1 MNEKIVAR
9 INKLMALTQSSN
21 ENESAKAAEMAFKL
35 MEENGITAS
44 DLTSASLEEDL
55 GPIANENLKYKS
67 WLCTWEKNLAS
78 VIATY
83 FNCCTYTSSKWHPTK
98 NWKIFS
104 IGFVGHE
111 ANRITAITMYEWL
124 RKAIQRE
131 ANKKFQT
138 YSFQQSYC
146 LGVVLGLSERYG
158 KESNVDSTETG
169 LVIYDDVKNWMKNN
183 MVLSQ
188 AKSRSVS
195 IYSSVYAAG
204 KADSSKYSLNR
215 QVGLKRIGC

>member
-55 GPIANENLKYKS
+55 GPIANENLQYKS
-67 WLCTWEKNLAS
+67 YLRTWEKNLAY

-83 FNCCTYTSSKWHPTK
+83 FNCCTYNSSKQHSYRNCK
-98 NWKIFS
+98 VYS
-104 IGFVGHE
+104 VGFIGHE
-111 ANRITAITMYEWL
+111 ANRITAMTMYEWL
-124 RKAIQRE
+124 RKVIQKE
-131 ANKKFQT
+131 AAKKFST
-138 YSFQQSYC
+138 YSYQQSYC
-146 LGVVLGLSERYG
+146 LGIVRGLYDKYK
-158 KESNVDSTETG
+158 KESNTDCNETG
-169 LVIYDDVKNWMKNN
+169 LIIYDDVKNWMKNN
-183 MVLSQ
+183 MVLGQ
-188 AKSRSVS
+188 AKSRAVSVH
-195 IYSSVYAAG
+195 SSVYAAG
-204 KADSSKYSLNR
+204 RVDSSKYSLNR

>member
-44 DLTSASLEEDL
+44 DLKSASLEEEL
-55 GPIANENLKYKS
+55 GTISNENLKYKS
-67 WLCTWEKNLAS
+67 WLCTWEKNLAY
-78 VIATY
+78 VIARY
-83 FNCCTYTSSKWHPTK
+83 FNCCTYTSSKPHPTK
-98 NWKIFS
+98 DWKIYS
-104 IGFVGHE
+104 VGFVGHE

-131 ANKKFQT
+131 AGKKFSS
-138 YSFQQSYC
+138 YSYQQSYC

-169 LVIYDDVKNWMKNN
+169 LVIYDDVKNWMKDN
-183 MVLSQ
+183 MTLGQ
-188 AKSRSVS
+188 AKSRAVS